1 MSDGRKYWGFVPANL
16 PAAALAGMAKA
27 QEDAGMDG
35 LLAAQLYS
43 TPFIPLAAAA
53 VATSRVR
60 LLSGIAFSTL
70 GGGAATDVAN

>member
-1 MSDGRKYWGFVPANL
+1 MRDGRKYWGFVPANA
-16 PAAALAGMAKA
+16 PAAALASLAKA

-60 LLSGIAFSTL
+60 LLSRMCSSGL
-70 GGGAATDVAN
+70 P